1 MAKLCLLQR
10 EGHKN
15 QKLQKT
21 KLMQTDIHFTD
32 EQGNEW
38 FVMVTEE
45 QVRVFKNKT
54 EIEDVRFYTIYTDE
68 LTKEDK

>member
-1 MAKLCLLQR
+1 
-10 EGHKN
+10 
-15 QKLQKT
+15 
-21 KLMQTDIHFTD
+21 MQTDIHFTD

-38 FVMVTEE
+38 FVMVAEE

-54 EIEDVRFYTIYTDE
+54 EIEDVRFYTVYTDE